1 MILSTRNL
9 SLKGNDHKP
18 ESGFEAAS
26 TFMTAANPGESLM
39 GRGGAFC
46 NEKSWRPLFVP
57 GTAKPPCV
65 RSTENDIDR
74 TSGLKSEF
82 FFESEFPQRTTAGYT
97 ADFEKIPWAS
107 RAASL
112 ESRPAVT
119 SRTSNWARAQTP
131 LACVP
136 RASGRCCWAA

>member
-9 SLKGNDHKP
+9 SLKDNDHRP

-46 NEKSWRPLFVP
+46 NEKSWRPLFPP
-57 GTAKPPCV
+57 GRAKPPRV
-65 RSTENDIDR
+65 RSTEKDIDR

-97 ADFEKIPWAS
+97 PGFEKIPWAS

-112 ESRPAVT
+112 GSRPAVR
-119 SRTSNWARAQTP
+119 SSISNWAWAHIP
-131 LACVP
+131 LA
-136 RASGRCCWAA
+136 